1 MSHQSSEPTTET
13 KFWIIVSTFVWI
25 SPCCREAQAVAKGL
39 VLEEGE
45 EVPPAMKKKQILKRI
60 REWERSAGIL
70 C

>member
-1 MSHQSSEPTTET
+1 MSHKPSAQT
-13 KFWIIVSTFVWI
+13 KFSIVVSVVI

-60 REWERSAGIL
+60 REWERSAGVL
-70 C
+70 R